1 MKPSQ
6 RRWKKIDCIYADAT
20 CVKPRICTMCK
31 ESDDGTPLYHKWDD
45 GEWISHNA
53 ATGEGEKIYTCSVCD
68 GTKKVIIDK
77 NLPSELTDNFVLRSI
92 EYLGYDVEGQIKA
105 GDLYSVYGAFELSKK
120 YRSDV
125 FYDENGAT
133 GIEGLNMISNKNSP
147 TGKLPDI
154 KTFKS
159 KGMICASFTTYY
171 LFNYLPNVEGIN
183 TSRLFNVFSSYKNL
197 GYNYRAVLTWN
208 LALDKLV
215 KSGDIEKIGTSVENV
230 DREKLSIGDIVV
242 FKSEKYTNSH
252 VAIYAG
258 NFRGEDY
265 VVHSTWKRG
274 IEINTLSAIADPYG
288 DEDLPGSVPSGFFHI
303 NYDALPRY

>member
-1 MKPSQ
+1 M
-6 RRWKKIDCIYADAT
+6 R
-20 CVKPRICTMCK
+20 
-31 ESDDGTPLYHKWDD
+31 
-45 GEWISHNA
+45 GELFI
-53 ATGEGEKIYTCSVCD
+53 
-68 GTKKVIIDK
+68 
-77 NLPSELTDNFVLRSI
+77 
-92 EYLGYDVEGQIKA
+92 
-105 GDLYSVYGAFELSKK
+105 
-120 YRSDV
+120 
-125 FYDENGAT
+125 
-133 GIEGLNMISNKNSP
+133 LNSLCRP
-147 TGKLPDI
+147 HCL
-154 KTFKS
+154 
-159 KGMICASFTTYY
+159 C
-171 LFNYLPNVEGIN
+171 
-183 TSRLFNVFSSYKNL
+183 
-197 GYNYRAVLTWN
+197 YNYRAVLTWN